1 MPQSAKLLGEPRFL
15 RFRLWGEV
23 GSGLY
28 RFVELRTQTDS
39 MPSNV
44 SR

>member
-15 RFRLWGEV
+15 RFRLGAGRQRV
-23 GSGLY
+23 VPL
-28 RFVELRTQTDS
+28 VELRTQTDG